1 MWGWKQE
8 SLDLNSVKT
17 TAFLLYSS
25 VLCQHIGRLISGV
38 ELTGNILSSHVF
50 VL

>member
-8 SLDLNSVKT
+8 FLDLNSVKT

-25 VLCQHIGRLISGV
+25 VLCQHIGRLISGI
-38 ELTGNILSSHVF
+38 ELTDML
-50 VL
+50 